1 MGFRI
6 NGVANK
12 NMYAEIADRPSAPAS
27 TASRRSPRAS
37 ASALSIVTST
47 SVARGMERADSRE
60 AAAAALHQSAIA
72 EHLCDMHATVLPSG
86 EGRTLKEGRAR

>member
-1 MGFRI
+1 
-6 NGVANK
+6 
-12 NMYAEIADRPSAPAS
+12 
-27 TASRRSPRAS
+27 
-37 ASALSIVTST
+37 
-47 SVARGMERADSRE
+47 MERADSRE